1 MAETKFKFADGHTKL
16 HKNDYRPK
24 ALQFRKN
31 SDKFQSWVGSLRDKY
46 GQALWDT
53 KGNAVKNPDDGV
65 KHYVGAAG
73 ANSVKIVDEPT
84 RKKTQAANLKN
95 REINSKQQTVGE
107 RDFSQDAPRGYQKHH
122 IKKLSQYSPFFE
134 NLNEKEAAEL
144 AKFAA
149 DKGFDL
155 GDKELNALLIKTKPH
170 TAFHIWESKEGFT
183 KGGLKKIK
191 GPHIPDM
198 AKASMDD
205 RKYAL
210 IQFLNN
216 EQPKLDA
223 KIRNLTGQMPESKNI
238 KDFGEKFVKGIKGSQ
253 RGLKILRNAPRVG
266 KGLGFLI
273 DAGGA
278 IAGTNELASGQ
289 GNRLQNLKSSLDAFS
304 GATGLASLSP
314 VSPVATPLS
323 FASAGLASVVG
334 NRIDRDKKKEAAQN
348 LFLNPKNIQANTPSG
363 NAVLDKPA
371 SQLSLRSRYRHGKR

>member
-16 HKNDYRPK
+16 NKNDYRPK

-31 SDKFQSWVGSLRDKY
+31 SDKFQSWVGSLRDEY
-46 GQALWDT
+46 GTALWNS
-53 KGNAVKNPDDGV
+53 KGKAVRNPDEGI

-73 ANSVKIVDEPT
+73 PNSVKIVDEDT
-84 RKKTQAANLKN
+84 RKATQAANIKN
-95 REINSKQQTVGE
+95 REINAQQQTVGE
-107 RDFSQDAPRGYQKHH
+107 RDFSKDAPRGYQKHH
-122 IKKLSQYSPFFE
+122 IKKLSQFSPFFE

-170 TAFHIWESKEGFT
+170 TAFHKWESKEGFT
-183 KGGLKKIK
+183 KNGLKKMK
-191 GPHIPDM
+191 GNHIPDL

-238 KDFGEKFVKGIKGSQ
+238 KDFGEKFVKGIKGAQ

-278 IAGTNELASGQ
+278 IAGTNELANGQ

-304 GATGLASLSP
+304 GATGLASLTP
-314 VSPVATPLS
+314 ASPVAAPLS
-323 FASAGLASVVG
+323 LASAGLSSIVG
-334 NRIDRDKKKEAAQN
+334 NRINRENKRQAAID
-348 LFLNPKNIQANTPSG
+348 LFLNPKRIQDITDSG
-363 NAVLDKPA
+363 NAVLGKPA